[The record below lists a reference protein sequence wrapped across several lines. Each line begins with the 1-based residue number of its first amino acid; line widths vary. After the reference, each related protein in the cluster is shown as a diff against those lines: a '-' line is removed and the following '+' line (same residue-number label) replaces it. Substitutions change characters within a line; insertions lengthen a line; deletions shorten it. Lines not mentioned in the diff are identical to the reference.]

1 MTTIYM
7 LLGIQLVVQA
17 HNYQGGG
24 GGGGGGSGGLLCPVL
39 KIRKKLPHF
48 VKNALIV
55 FIFEFAQIFHSK
67 CSFKSI
73 QEKKLPN
80 FSMRGLFSWCF

>member
-24 GGGGGGSGGLLCPVL
+24 GGLLCPVL